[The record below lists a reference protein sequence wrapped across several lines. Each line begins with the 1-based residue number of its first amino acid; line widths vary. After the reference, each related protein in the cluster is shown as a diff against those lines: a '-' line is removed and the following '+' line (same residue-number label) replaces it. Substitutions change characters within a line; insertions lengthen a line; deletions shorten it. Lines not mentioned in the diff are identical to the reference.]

1 MALLGLIIL
10 GFVLAV
16 NASLSADYPVN
27 AQLPPV
33 ARVSKPF
40 EFVFSEGTF
49 GGTDEKKDY
58 SLEDAPSWL
67 HVDSKSRTLS
77 GTPQSNDVGNPK
89 FNLVA
94 DCPSGSASM
103 EVTLV
108 VSDDNGPKPGKP
120 VLPQLEKAG
129 PTSAP
134 STFFVRPGDSFSIS
148 FDSETFDNTGNST
161 VYYGTSPEN
170 SPLPSWMRFDPDTL
184 QFSGTSPAGGPQSFT
199 FNLIASDV
207 AGFSAVTLTFDMAV
221 RPHILSFND
230 TLQTFTLTRGE
241 EFNSPSFHDALT
253 LDGQKPTEKDMTDIS
268 FEGPDWLTLDNKT
281 ISLSGT
287 PPQDAKD
294 ENVTISIMDTNEDV
308 AKMIV
313 SLEYSQLFFDDVNG
327 SDATIGED
335 FSFSLGES
343 VLKDDSAHLEVDLGQ
358 LPPSWLHYDA
368 DSKTLSGHVPEDF
381 RPQKYTVDLTATK
394 GPVEDT
400 RKFTIDVA
408 EAGHHDQTTDKTVD
422 PDSANKTSS
431 DSSGGGGSNQKKAGV
446 IAAAVVVPCVFVGC
460 VIGLFFCWRRKRRG
474 AASQKEGDLPVE
486 KPPPSGPDAP
496 LPHCESFEDSA
507 PGPMPQSSR
516 SPSPWSEPPQLELK
530 PFFNAETFEKSD
542 TSVTAEPAPED
553 TAETA
558 AADKENA
565 RPRSTVGWDFT
576 SLQSPEPEEQERE
589 SEDVLGQNKHLSFQT
604 SPSILRRT
612 TNRSNKRE
620 PLKPI
625 QARRS
630 LKRNFSAASSR
641 SKRNSKRS
649 SGLSSVASG
658 LPVRLSG
665 AGHGAGGFGP
675 PGHGLDRRSW
685 QNTQGSLQSDETGLG
700 RLAPLFPRPPPRA
713 RESIEYV
720 KRASLRGGW
729 EYSTVSESD
738 SLEAFVHTRAKSRN
752 SSNPMFSGHS
762 NRRPSSGMRALERK
776 RSTLSRADTEST
788 ANFTTNPQDD
798 DHRQSVQERPYST
811 MSGSIY
817 TNDNPRSTWIR
828 PGSHVLAPFS
838 QAPSQTSLAQHYRD
852 VISPLPQFNTEA
864 SLGGGARRL
873 EDVDEYEGTGPG
885 DYRYGG
891 REDPRLH
898 RRSSSCYHW
907 HQASL
912 YAADDVMPAGPV
924 RKSPSLPLDDR
935 LRRMSS
941 LRSAVGADKEN
952 EPTSLSSEGWR
963 TMSAGDSQEFPRD
976 QTGSSYQAFL

>member
-10 GFVLAV
+10 TFVLAV

-33 ARVSKPF
+33 ARVLKPF
-40 EFVFSEGTF
+40 KFVFSEGTF
-49 GGTDEKKDY
+49 GGTGEEKDY
-58 SLEDAPSWL
+58 SLENAPSWL

-89 FNLVA
+89 FNL
-94 DCPSGSASM
+94 CPSGSVSM

-108 VSDDNGPKPGKP
+108 ISDNNGPKPGKP
-120 VLPQLEKAG
+120 VLRQLEKAG

-184 QFSGTSPAGGPQSFT
+184 QFSGTSPAGEPHSFT

-207 AGFSAVTLTFDMAV
+207 AGFSAVTLTFHMAI
-221 RPHILSFND
+221 RPHILSFNK

-241 EFNSPSFHDALT
+241 EFNSPSFRDILT
-253 LDGQKPTEKDMTDIS
+253 LDGQKPMEEDMTDIS
-268 FEGPDWLTLDNKT
+268 FEGPDWLTMDNKT

-294 ENVTISIMDTNEDV
+294 ENVTISITDTNKDV
-308 AKMIV
+308 AKMIA

-335 FSFSLGES
+335 FSFSLNES

-381 RPQKYTVDLTATK
+381 RPQKYTVDLAATK
-394 GPVEDT
+394 GLVEDT

-408 EAGHHDQTTDKTVD
+408 EAGHHDQTTDETVD
-422 PDSANKTSS
+422 SDSANKTSS
-431 DSSGGGGSNQKKAGV
+431 DSSGGGGSNQKKAWV
-446 IAAAVVVPCVFVGC
+446 IAAAVVIPCVFVGC
-460 VIGLFFCWRRKRRG
+460 VIGLFFWRRKRRG

-496 LPHCESFEDSA
+496 LPHCEPFEDSA
-507 PGPMPQSSR
+507 PGPMPQPGR
-516 SPSPWSEPPQLELK
+516 SPSPSSEPPQLELK

-542 TSVTAEPAPED
+542 TFVTAEPAPED
-553 TAETA
+553 VTETA

-565 RPRSTVGWDFT
+565 RPRSTVGWDFM
-576 SLQSPEPEEQERE
+576 SLQSLKPEEQERE
-589 SEDVLGQNKHLSFQT
+589 SEDVLGQNKRLSFPN
-604 SPSILRRT
+604 SLSILRQA
-612 TNRSNKRE
+612 TNRSKKRE

-630 LKRNFSAASSR
+630 LKRNSAASSR

-675 PGHGLDRRSW
+675 PGHGVVRQSW
-685 QNTQGSLQSDETGLG
+685 QNTQGSLQSDEIGLG
-700 RLAPLFPRPPPRA
+700 HLAPLFPRPPPRA
-713 RESIEYV
+713 RESIEYA
-720 KRASLRGGW
+720 KRGGGW
-729 EYSTVSESD
+729 ENSTISESD

-752 SSNPMFSGHS
+752 SSNPMFSGQS

-776 RSTLSRADTEST
+776 CSTLSRADTEST
-788 ANFTTNPQDD
+788 ANFTTHPQDD
-798 DHRQSVQERPYST
+798 DQWQSVQERPYST

-817 TNDNPRSTWIR
+817 TNDNHRSTWIR
-828 PGSHVLAPFS
+828 PGSHVLASFS

-864 SLGGGARRL
+864 SLGGDARRL
-873 EDVDEYEGTGPG
+873 EDVNEYEGMGAG

-891 REDPRLH
+891 REH
-898 RRSSSCYHW
+898 RRSSCYDW
-907 HQASL
+907 HRASS

-935 LRRMSS
+935 LRRMRS

-963 TMSAGDSQEFPRD
+963 MMSAGDSQELPRD